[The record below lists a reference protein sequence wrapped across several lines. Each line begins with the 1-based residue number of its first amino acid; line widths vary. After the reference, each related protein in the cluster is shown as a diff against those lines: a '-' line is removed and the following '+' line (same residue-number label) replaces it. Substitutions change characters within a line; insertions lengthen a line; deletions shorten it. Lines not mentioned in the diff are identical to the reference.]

1 MGVLRGAQTLESGTD
16 GKWGTGSIRGEI
28 LKDFSAQVQQKPVLR
43 TGFWSAF
50 SHPVRPS
57 GIVAI
62 SNDPSAVPTAH
73 YIQQIAAHLTVK
85 AHPARTLGIAGSEK
99 RKSFLR

>member
-1 MGVLRGAQTLESGTD
+1 MVSDNMPLRRTGRENTD
-16 GKWGTGSIRGEI
+16 CLHIRGEI

-50 SHPVRPS
+50 SHPVRLS

-85 AHPARTLGIAGSEK
+85 ARPARTLGIAGSEK